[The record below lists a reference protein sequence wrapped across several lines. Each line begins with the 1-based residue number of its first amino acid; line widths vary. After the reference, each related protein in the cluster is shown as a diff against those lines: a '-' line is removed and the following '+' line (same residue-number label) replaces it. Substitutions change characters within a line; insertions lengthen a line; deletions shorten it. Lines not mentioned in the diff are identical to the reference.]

1 MPARDASGDADLTV
15 GDPVGDG
22 LPVATVGVTVAVKV
36 GDAAPVG
43 DGAPVATVGVTDTEK
58 VEFCAV
64 DSREDNNT
72 RRRRRRAAI
81 GTDPH
86 SQCCQ
91 QPLVQRV
98 PGRFNPWAIEH
109 ACAAAH

>member
-64 DSREDNNT
+64 DSREDNST
-72 RRRRRRAAI
+72 RRRRRAAI
-81 GTDPH
+81 AQGLTLALGDD
-86 SQCCQ
+86 SK
-91 QPLVQRV
+91 LSRTAS
-98 PGRFNPWAIEH
+98 GA
-109 ACAAAH
+109 